1 MAYSTYETL
10 LLERDGNGITTLT
23 LNRPD
28 RLNAASHKM
37 VAEVPKAIL
46 EVGEDLDSRVL
57 VITGAGRGFSSGQD
71 MKGTPQDVPGLRK
84 RYMPRTPEDSFT
96 FAIRKIPQPV
106 IASVNGPAVG
116 WGLSLA
122 AAAQIRIA
130 SEQARFGALWVARG
144 LPPEAQGGYL
154 LPQIMPLPKVFE
166 MVFLGKIFDA
176 KEAKE
181 AGLINILVPHS
192 ELKAKTHEIALQL
205 AKGPPI
211 ALAMAKRAIYM
222 GLRQDLD
229 SFVQYESLTLRVAFQ
244 SEDRL
249 EGIRSFVEKR
259 EPRFKGE

>member
-10 LLERDGNGITTLT
+10 LLDRDEHGIVTLT
-23 LNRPD
+23 LNRPES
-28 RLNAASHKM
+28 LNSASHKM

-46 EVGEDLDSRVL
+46 EVGEDLDARVL

-71 MKGTPQDVPGLRK
+71 MKGTPQEVPGLRK
-84 RYMPRTPEDSFT
+84 RYMPRTPEDNFV

-106 IASVNGPAVG
+106 IAAVNGPAVG

-122 AAAQIRIA
+122 AAAELRIA
-130 SEQARFGALWVARG
+130 SDKARFGAVWVTRG

-176 KEAKE
+176 QEAKE

-192 ELKAKTHEIALQL
+192 ELQAKTHEVALKL

-229 SFVQYESLTLRVAFQ
+229 SFTQYESLTMRIALQ
-244 SEDRL
+244 SDDRL
-249 EGIRSFVEKR
+249 EGIRSFLEKR